1 LGAYPHLISPDG
13 KRVAAVTNDGIV
25 LVPVDGGEA
34 QPVRGSQPGE
44 TPLRWAKGGNYLL
57 VGRRGETSC
66 QVSRLEVDT
75 GIRTVWKTVGPSDVA
90 GVVGVSCPRIAG
102 DEEHYVFGYTRNLSD
117 LFLVEHL
124 K

>member
-1 LGAYPHLISPDG
+1 
-13 KRVAAVTNDGIV
+13 
-25 LVPVDGGEA
+25 
-34 QPVRGSQPGE
+34 
-44 TPLRWAKGGNYLL
+44 LL

-66 QVSRLEVDT
+66 AVSRLDLQT
-75 GIRTVWKTVGPSDVA
+75 GSRTAWKTVGPSDVA
-90 GVVGVSCPRIAG
+90 GVVGVACPRIAA

>member
-1 LGAYPHLISPDG
+1 MLFLVAVSPHGTRI
-13 KRVAAVTNDGIV
+13 AAVTSDGTA
-25 LVPVDGGEA
+25 LVSADGGEP

-44 TPLRWAKGGNYLL
+44 TPLRWAKGGNTLL

-66 QVSRLEVDT
+66 SVSHVDLQT
-75 GIRTVWKTVGPSDVA
+75 GTKTAWKTVGPSDVA
-90 GVVGVSCPRIAG
+90 DVLGVACPRIAA